1 MQVEQ
6 LEVMSLDRETATEKW
21 KECLQAEK
29 TSSEA
34 HIRDL
39 KKAYY
44 ELSKGHKILDFFETV
59 KKLPLNK
66 DGDPSVAIAPANRKT
81 CLFHKDRNG
90 AGSYGVRNGRG
101 WKARNHWEVILPGHT
116 FPDWP
121 TQGSESWN
129 IIRNNIETSVPI
141 VPAQYLPK
149 TSLGNRFILW
159 EVDKWVL
166 AAPKD
171 PLLLRRITANL
182 FAIEAKWNLSRLE
195 RAIIRGRL

>member
-21 KECLQAEK
+21 KEYLQAEK
-29 TSSEA
+29 KSSEA

-66 DGDPSVAIAPANRKT
+66 DGDPSVAIAPANHKT

-101 WKARNHWEVILPGHT
+101 WRASNHWEVILPDHT
-116 FPDWP
+116 FPNWP
-121 TQGSESWN
+121 TSDSQNWN
-129 IIRNNIETSVPI
+129 IVRDTLETSVPI
-141 VPAQYLPK
+141 VPAKYLPK
-149 TSLGNRFILW
+149 AGLGNRFILW

-182 FAIEAKWNLSRLE
+182 FAIEAKWSLSKLE
-195 RAIIRGRL
+195 RAIIRGRI